1 MTASPPPTDRAL
13 VDLLLD
19 GGAVVTM
26 DRARRVLE
34 PGWVAVTDRTITAVG
49 DGPPPAAHRR
59 IDTAGHIVIPGLI
72 SVHQHA
78 MDFLLRAARRRPTD
92 FLDWL
97 LGVYYRGVTAM
108 TATDASLAATMAVL
122 EAQRA
127 GITTLC
133 DNWGVGGGTD
143 SGRDRACLDATI
155 AAYRRAGGRV
165 LVARMLGDTLPPG
178 WAAAARAH
186 GVDPAALVTPTGPA
200 IDAVAALL
208 ADHPAGGLVTVGP
221 APELPEMASPRL
233 RTAVTALARAAGV
246 PVCTHLAA
254 SPASAAAAPLAE
266 LDDEG
271 FLGGHLLGA
280 HASAVGPADLARL
293 AARDVRIAHCPGATG
308 ALAGAVTPV
317 VAMRAAGITVGL
329 GTDNPSLNPRVDLLE
344 EGRWAARLARL
355 RDGDPTVLPESEILA
370 LATVDGARC
379 LGLDGLV
386 GALVPGLRAD
396 LTVLDARGPHWW
408 PRADPTSAVVR
419 SARPGDVR
427 HVLVDG
433 RAVLTDGSPTWL
445 SPTGLATVGT
455 DTQRAADD
463 LLARTGLD
471 RPAEGSHR

>member
-1 MTASPPPTDRAL
+1 M
-13 VDLLLD
+13 D
-19 GGAVVTM
+19 G
-26 DRARRVLE
+26 ARRVFAA
-34 PGWVAVTDRTITAVG
+34 GWVAVTGPTITAVG
-49 DGPPPAAHRR
+49 EGPPPAARR
-59 IDTAGHIVIPGLI
+59 RVDTAGHVVIPGLI

-78 MDFLLRAARRRPTD
+78 MDVPLRAARRRPTD

-108 TATDASLAATMAVL
+108 GPHDASLAATMAVL

-127 GITTLC
+127 GITTFC
-133 DNWGVGGGTD
+133 DNWGVGGGVD
-143 SGRDRACLDATI
+143 PGRDRGCVDATI
-155 AAYRRAGGRV
+155 TAYRRAGARV

-186 GVDPAALVTPTGPA
+186 GVDPASLIGPTDRVTDTL
-200 IDAVAALL
+200 AALM
-208 ADHPAGGLVTVGP
+208 ADHPAGRLVTVCP

-233 RTAVTALARAAGV
+233 RATVTAMAREAGV

-254 SPASAAAAPLAE
+254 SPTSARAAPLAD
-266 LDDEG
+266 LDGEG

-280 HASAVGPADLARL
+280 HVSAVNAGDIALL
-293 AARDVRIAHCPGATG
+293 AARDVRVAHCPGATG

-317 VAMRAAGITVGL
+317 VAMRAAGMTVGL

-355 RDGDPTVLPESEILA
+355 RDGDPTVLPESDILA

-396 LTVLDARGPHWW
+396 VTVIDARGPHWW
-408 PRADPTSAVVR
+408 PRADPVSAVVR

-433 RAVLTDGSPTWL
+433 RLVLADGAPTWL
-445 SPTGLATVGT
+445 STTGLATLGT
-455 DTQRAADD
+455 ETQRAADD

-471 RPAEGSHR
+471 QHDEGDGG